1 MTTAAD
7 LIRPTVNIVSIP
19 GGRCVSGESPP
30 PPIGPLHINRFT
42 HCRVSRREQ
51 SLRPSHT
58 VVTDSAA
65 AHRAACG
72 RRPVPEDPIFHAVE
86 REPILGWPVSR
97 RYDVD
102 KRPLRCLGQ
111 ADQIRKLP
119 VRARH
124 SGAQLSE
131 PRVGRVDVFPFA
143 YIRDDFAAALWCF
156 ARIGGLE

>member
-1 MTTAAD
+1 MPVTLVHRRTLAKRDDVAG
-7 LIRPTVNIVSIP
+7 LRS
-19 GGRCVSGESPP
+19 GRCALSAVAG
-30 PPIGPLHINRFT
+30 
-42 HCRVSRREQ
+42 
-51 SLRPSHT
+51 
-58 VVTDSAA
+58 DSAPA
-65 AHRAACG
+65 YGSARYRNDACLSFESSKATASSSA
-72 RRPVPEDPIFHAVE
+72 RPPEDPIFHAVE